1 MLLAS
6 VLVSFSPRDSRTV
19 PHHGAH
25 YTCVYLCYNIA
36 WLLGTFSACWYGCV
50 YVLLNAALNSQVLI
64 FVLGGLCSCAGLDSC
79 FSVCF
84 VKKKKRHQQT
94 TQPIYIHIWCDYM
107 HIEGFVC
114 TFFRESNPHKS
125 IGRTKQH
132 NTPHTTHS
140 RRQNDK
146 VFFVCWLCGRC
157 GIIFHLRVENML
169 KTASKTKVKV

>member
-1 MLLAS
+1 MIAWHILCVLIWLCVRFTECSIEFTSFNICARWIVFMRWIGFMLFS
-6 VLVSFSPRDSRTV
+6 VLR
-19 PHHGAH
+19 
-25 YTCVYLCYNIA
+25 
-36 WLLGTFSACWYGCV
+36 
-50 YVLLNAALNSQVLI
+50 
-64 FVLGGLCSCAGLDSC
+64 
-79 FSVCF
+79 
-84 VKKKKRHQQT
+84 KEKKKRHQQT